1 VDFNDGTGEATV
13 STVRVRARGAHPPA
27 VLIVPGV
34 EILTKT
40 EDGGALAAAL
50 AAGWAPLPADPAS

>member
-1 VDFNDGTGEATV
+1 
-13 STVRVRARGAHPPA
+13 

-40 EDGGALAAAL
+40 EDGAALAAAL